1 MLCFVHHSA
10 SVDKHSASG
19 LDQIVPSTAEQQRYL
34 PLLPEKRVLTA
45 SDWLRAPQLS
55 NVVAGECTPAS
66 MVVLPCSMVLLHSRG
81 DLPQYHV
88 C

>member
-1 MLCFVHHSA
+1 MLCFVLHSA

-55 NVVAGECTPAS
+55 NVVAGEVYTGKHGSAS
-66 MVVLPCSMVLLHSRG
+66 VQHGALAQQR
-81 DLPQYHV
+81 
-88 C
+88 